1 LEQKSKSDS
10 VRLTEKSIERL
21 SDNEGLWNLL
31 LETEQLINNP
41 KTFIG
46 DIEVT
51 KRGGREDFFLK
62 ESFSGKTNDISNI
75 RSNFDIL
82 RKNYFLAPEECK
94 LNLDDEKI
102 KDILRNNKDFHVF
115 TTLYIENDKLKRLIP
130 IVLLDKF
137 MSVMAKWDTKTDG
150 KLNNVLF
157 VILEGKIF
165 LPEITIEDYIKIASN
180 IMANRL
186 STVRA
191 SGIGVSTITETQNLF
206 EFSSQCRESMS
217 FKILGK
223 LSSNDLGILS
233 KIEGFNKDT
242 RQRITNLRKGHVMI
256 SYEDDSGDIVQEEMS
271 FLQAPYSHADEGA
284 DISFIERYSKEY
296 PENLKNFKEEYEYM
310 ENLMEEEIK
319 IAEQKAKRIKDK
331 ENIDIQKRRLAKV
344 KKEEGKEKSDELKS
358 TIKELKGKEFED
370 MCIKCYMAYSEGNRD
385 GKKASLNKLAKN
397 FGISNHTFKKYVFE
411 GERLILQPM
420 PEVGNTS

>member
-1 LEQKSKSDS
+1 MAIRKALSYSKKVNRPYTRVSKAKSRAYIKVMPPNKVVKYNLGNQRAFEDGRFPFVLRMISEETLVIRDLAIESARMVLTKNLEDKLLGKFY
-10 VRLTEKSIERL
+10 
-21 SDNEGLWNLL
+21 LW
-31 LETEQLINNP
+31 
-41 KTFIG
+41 
-46 DIEVT
+46 V
-51 KRGGREDFFLK
+51 
-62 ESFSGKTNDISNI
+62 
-75 RSNFDIL
+75 
-82 RKNYFLAPEECK
+82 
-94 LNLDDEKI
+94 KI
-102 KDILRNNKDFHVF
+102 YPHHILRNNKDFHVF

-385 GKKASLNKLAKN
+385 GKKASLNKLAK
-397 FGISNHTFKKYVFE
+397 
-411 GERLILQPM
+411 ILQIYL
-420 PEVGNTS
+420 NRFL